1 MEYIAQVNKDG
12 KLPKQLVSDM
22 QAEFVSFAGK
32 KIRVIIEKFVKKR
45 SLLQNGW
52 YWGCAIKLM
61 SEHSGYFPYEVHEL
75 LASHLLGTHPVKIG
89 SVTKDI
95 PNSTKDLT
103 TTDFMAYKEQIQAF
117 ASTEMNVI
125 VPDPDPNWKGDFV
138 YLEDELGIKE

>member
-52 YWGCAIKLM
+52 YWGC
-61 SEHSGYFPYEVHEL
+61 
-75 LASHLLGTHPVKIG
+75 
-89 SVTKDI
+89 
-95 PNSTKDLT
+95 
-103 TTDFMAYKEQIQAF
+103 
-117 ASTEMNVI
+117 
-125 VPDPDPNWKGDFV
+125 
-138 YLEDELGIKE
+138 